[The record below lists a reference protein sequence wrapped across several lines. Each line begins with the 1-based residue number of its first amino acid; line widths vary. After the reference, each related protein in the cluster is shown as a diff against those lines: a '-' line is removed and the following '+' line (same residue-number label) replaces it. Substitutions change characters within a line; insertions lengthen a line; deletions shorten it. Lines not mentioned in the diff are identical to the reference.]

1 MSDID
6 VKVDLHVHS
15 SFSDKPYSWFL
26 KATKAAECYTTPR
39 KVYDLA
45 TARGMNLVTICD
57 HDSIDGALELAAIAP
72 NTFISEEV
80 SARFPEDGCVMHA
93 ITLNITEAQHQEI
106 QRLRRNI
113 YELVAVPGPAGH
125 RPRSSATRCPR

>member
-26 KATKAAECYTTPR
+26 KATKAAECYTSPR

-93 ITLNITEAQHQEI
+93 ITLNITEVQH
-106 QRLRRNI
+106 
-113 YELVAVPGPAGH
+113 AGDPAAA
-125 RPRSSATRCPR
+125 P